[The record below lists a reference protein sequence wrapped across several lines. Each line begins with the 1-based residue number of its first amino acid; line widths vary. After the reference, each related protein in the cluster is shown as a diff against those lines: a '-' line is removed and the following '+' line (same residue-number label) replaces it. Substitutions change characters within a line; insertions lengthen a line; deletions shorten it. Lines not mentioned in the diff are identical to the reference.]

1 MRSRDENEQMERGLS
16 GDFPGGLVVM
26 NLPRNAGATGSVP
39 GWGTE
44 IPHAVGQQTPSIT
57 TTEPTCRN

>member
-39 GWGTE
+39 GWDNW
-44 IPHAVGQQTPSIT
+44 VNTPGLT
-57 TTEPTCRN
+57 GPNEVMEVRVFG